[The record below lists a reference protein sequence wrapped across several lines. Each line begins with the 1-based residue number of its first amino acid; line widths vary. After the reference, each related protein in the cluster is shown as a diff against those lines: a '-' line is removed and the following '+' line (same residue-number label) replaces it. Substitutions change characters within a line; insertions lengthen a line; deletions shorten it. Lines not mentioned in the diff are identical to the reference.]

1 MEKEEVKVPKGQ
13 NEKKMSSIIT
23 RLVSGIVLLLIML
36 VIVPAGGMPMF
47 IMTYLI
53 SMCGLFELYRV
64 FGIEKKSLGLVGYI
78 TVTAYYLLVLTAH
91 SEYFALM
98 TILSLMALMT
108 FYVITYPAYKIF
120 VIAKAFMCVCY
131 AGIMLSYLYQ
141 TREMAD
147 GKFLVWLIFIS
158 SWGTDTC
165 AYCTGMLFGKH
176 KMTPLLSPKKTIEG
190 AVGGVAG
197 AALLGFIYAWFF
209 RNHFLE
215 VRNPAV
221 TCALA
226 CAIAALISM
235 VGDLTASGIK
245 RDYGIKDYGHLIPG
259 HGGIM
264 DRFDS
269 VIFTAPAIYFA
280 LTFLK

>member
-13 NEKKMSSIIT
+13 NEKKMSSFIT

-108 FYVITYPAYKIF
+108 FYVITYPAYKIS

-176 KMTPLLSPKKTIEG
+176 M
-190 AVGGVAG
+190 
-197 AALLGFIYAWFF
+197 AA
-209 RNHFLE
+209 
-215 VRNPAV
+215 
-221 TCALA
+221 
-226 CAIAALISM
+226 
-235 VGDLTASGIK
+235 
-245 RDYGIKDYGHLIPG
+245 
-259 HGGIM
+259 
-264 DRFDS
+264 
-269 VIFTAPAIYFA
+269 
-280 LTFLK
+280 